1 MARQSRFCPSL
12 VAPCS
17 RRCGTAH
24 SPCPSPL
31 NRSFYCTVSIAVP
44 VTPPEFAP
52 IVLVPAPLQFA
63 EPATLGAFAIVAT
76 GTDDELQWLVRVISC
91 VLASLNVPVATKSWA
106 VPTVHVGAAGV
117 SASETRVPV
126 PTVSVVLPL
135 TPDAEAVIVT
145 VPFFLPC
152 AIPDERTEARLGF
165 DDFHETPLRLVAT
178 LPSLNVP
185 VAVNLIDVPFSMRGF
200 AGETAIETR

>member
-1 MARQSRFCPSL
+1 MARPLSRALPS
-12 VAPCS
+12 S
-17 RRCGTAH
+17 
-24 SPCPSPL
+24 L
-31 NRSFYCTVSIAVP
+31 NAFFYCTVSKAVP

-52 IVLVPAPLQFA
+52 IVLVPALLQFA

-76 GTDDELQWLVRVISC
+76 GPDDELQWLVRVMSC
-91 VLASLNVPVATKSWA
+91 VLASLNVPVATKSCA

-145 VPFFLPC
+145 VPFLLPC
-152 AIPDERTEARLGF
+152 AIPDARTEAKLGL

>member
-1 MARQSRFCPSL
+1 M
-12 VAPCS
+12 
-17 RRCGTAH
+17 
-24 SPCPSPL
+24 
-31 NRSFYCTVSIAVP
+31 I
-44 VTPPEFAP
+44 PPELAP
-52 IVLVPAPLQFA
+52 IVADPAPA
-63 EPATLGAFAIVAT
+63 HCARPPILGALAIVAT
-76 GTDDELQWLVRVISC
+76 EADEELQWLFRLMSC
-91 VLASLNVPVATKSWA
+91 VLASLNVPVATKSCA

-117 SASETRVPV
+117 SANETRVPV

-145 VPFFLPC
+145 VPFLLPC
-152 AIPDERTEARLGF
+152 AIPDARTEAKLGL